1 MIKIPST
8 SIRSSTFLLTKNY
21 ITSKNEN
28 VRQGKVCSFYIT
40 QFSRASNYG
49 LPTVVADRINN
60 VMIFP
65 FYKIAGKLPL
75 DSNIMCK

>member
-1 MIKIPST
+1 
-8 SIRSSTFLLTKNY
+8 
-21 ITSKNEN
+21 
-28 VRQGKVCSFYIT
+28 VRQGKVCSFYIM

-65 FYKIAGKLPL
+65 FDKIAGKLPL